1 MPLQDAPKSFQAA
14 PRSSQTAPK
23 YFPKSSKRL
32 QKASKK
38 LQNCLQEAPTTDNGK
53 LLGTTQSRRLT
64 IRGLKFT
71 IYSSLFL
78 QFTIHGAQSTDIRSS
93 FTAHRLRFSADGS
106 PFSVY
111 FANFLFAMHNFKYTN
126 NFVIHICK
134 FPIHKSPI
142 RDTDEDTKKYPV
154 PKIIKFTAFPTS
166 TLSIEDIGP
175 PIAHSK
181 TAVQTVDID
190 CLQPKRTSTSHCTS
204 SQCTA

>member
-1 MPLQDAPKSFQAA
+1 MVSFKAQL
-14 PRSSQTAPK
+14 RVDGSRFVVYSSQ
-23 YFPKSSKRL
+23 FIVHSSFNS
-32 QKASKK
+32 QSKVH
-38 LQNCLQEAPTTDNGK
+38 NPP
-53 LLGTTQSRRLT
+53 
-64 IRGLKFT
+64 
-71 IYSSLFL
+71 
-78 QFTIHGAQSTDIRSS
+78 TDIHSS
-93 FTAHRLRFSADGS
+93 FTAHCLRFSVDGS

-142 RDTDEDTKKYPV
+142 RDTDEDTKKYSV
-154 PKIIKFTAFPTS
+154 PKIIIFTAFPTS
-166 TLSIEDIGP
+166 TVSIEDIGP

-204 SQCTA
+204 SQCTAYNHMHVQCKLTATN